1 MKEVAKNFKCS
12 TSDNTKPKI
21 SKVFFSIDVLSFA
34 LLIFNLL
41 LSPVEHS
48 KFLAILMPG
57 EQSHHVFMKEV
68 LHTEFFEHLAMMS
81 DVKIK

>member
-1 MKEVAKNFKCS
+1 MTIQNQKSARY
-12 TSDNTKPKI
+12 
-21 SKVFFSIDVLSFA
+21 FFSTDVLSLA
-34 LLIFNLL
+34 LLIFDLL

-57 EQSHHVFMKEV
+57 EQSHRVFMKEV